1 MNQINIIW
9 SFSSIEAS
17 ISQVFAIKNCFFL
30 ALIFV
35 ERSEKLSEK
44 TACDVNVGQ
53 VKQSGKFQTEF
64 FESTWRRSGLCG
76 HKAICLQKLQAVGIT
91 FLLFNFREE
100 YIIVKRTLTTFT
112 NFLELYWKCAC
123 VSAIFFKT
131 HSQNKVRSSTVDT
144 KTKYLCIIIC
154 PKKFKF
160 AHKLVWIVTELCRTR
175 ADILKPTR
183 DRTLLAWRI
192 TKT

>member
-1 MNQINIIW
+1 MFNTNQINILW

-17 ISQVFAIKNCFFL
+17 ISEIFAIKNCYFL

-53 VKQSGKFQTEF
+53 VKKSGKFKTEF

-76 HKAICLQKLQAVGIT
+76 HKPGKNRQFVFKSCIL
-91 FLLFNFREE
+91 
-100 YIIVKRTLTTFT
+100 KRTLTTFT

-123 VSAIFFKT
+123 VSPIFFKI
-131 HSQNKVRSSTVDT
+131 HSQN
-144 KTKYLCIIIC
+144 LFI
-154 PKKFKF
+154 
-160 AHKLVWIVTELCRTR
+160 
-175 ADILKPTR
+175 
-183 DRTLLAWRI
+183 
-192 TKT
+192 